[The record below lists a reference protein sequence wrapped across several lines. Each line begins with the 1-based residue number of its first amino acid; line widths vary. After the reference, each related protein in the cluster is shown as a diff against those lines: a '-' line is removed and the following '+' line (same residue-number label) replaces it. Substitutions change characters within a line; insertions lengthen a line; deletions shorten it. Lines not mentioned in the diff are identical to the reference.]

1 MLTGLVPLVE
11 RLADVSLR
19 STLVL
24 IVAAAMA
31 LALRRASA
39 ATRHLVWSSA
49 LAGVLLLPFA
59 ASQLPAI
66 ALPILAPAIEAGHP
80 GDGAAARVAQDAT
93 TPPDPATRIDAR
105 PPAPRESERVPTSD
119 RDADAGPTGA
129 RPPLAAIDGESLG
142 LVGAILWVANNL
154 ALLPALVVV
163 LWLAGAVVLV
173 ARLAVGVA
181 RISWIT
187 RLAVRPAESHVQQLA
202 EELGHAV
209 GLRRAAAVLTS
220 DRIHVPMTWGWIR
233 PAVLIP
239 IDAAEWTSERLRVVL
254 LHELAHV
261 KRGDW
266 ATQVVAQIACAA
278 YWFNPFVW
286 IAARCQRIE
295 RERACDATVLAAG
308 TCASSYANHLLEIAR
323 SRMEP
328 AWSSLP
334 AVAMARRSQL
344 EGRLVAILDPR
355 TRRAATRAGRSL
367 AVVATIAA
375 VLLLAALEPS
385 ARAQPRTA
393 AATVQQAAD
402 GQRVASATQA
412 AAATQIDPAP
422 PATTPKPIAPG
433 GSSQPAQSAARP
445 VVPQSVDEILK
456 LVEEATRRALA
467 QLPDSDGLSTLV
479 GEALGSIDSAQ
490 IDQAVD
496 EAVAKSERALHDT
509 RAVEKAL
516 SQLGRL
522 TFDFGAAGQSG
533 DAADERLVDVFIA
546 ALKDSDAEVRE
557 RAAWALG
564 KERAARSADAL
575 IGALKDAEPDVREQA
590 AWALGQIRAAQAIEA
605 LAGALKDGSP
615 DVAERAAWAL
625 GQIRNPSSVAGL
637 IAGVGHAEPDV
648 REQIAWA
655 LGQIGERQAVQALV
669 RLLDDAEPDVRE
681 QAAWA
686 LGQIRDPAAVDGL
699 VAALDD
705 QDADVREQIVWALGQ
720 ISDARAVPGLIGA
733 LNDSEPDVVEN
744 AVWALGRLR
753 DERSRDALIGALQK
767 GSPEVRRRVIEALT
781 GGISDPKPEPQ
792 PRPDPRPGATRFDW
806 IDVGPNSKSGV

>member
-1 MLTGLVPLVE
+1 
-11 RLADVSLR
+11 
-19 STLVL
+19 
-24 IVAAAMA
+24 
-31 LALRRASA
+31 
-39 ATRHLVWSSA
+39 
-49 LAGVLLLPFA
+49 
-59 ASQLPAI
+59 
-66 ALPILAPAIEAGHP
+66 
-80 GDGAAARVAQDAT
+80 
-93 TPPDPATRIDAR
+93 
-105 PPAPRESERVPTSD
+105 
-119 RDADAGPTGA
+119 
-129 RPPLAAIDGESLG
+129 
-142 LVGAILWVANNL
+142 
-154 ALLPALVVV
+154 
-163 LWLAGAVVLV
+163 
-173 ARLAVGVA
+173 
-181 RISWIT
+181 
-187 RLAVRPAESHVQQLA
+187 
-202 EELGHAV
+202 
-209 GLRRAAAVLTS
+209 
-220 DRIHVPMTWGWIR
+220 MTWGWIH

-239 IDAAEWTSERLRVVL
+239 SDAAEWTSERLRVVL
-254 LHELAHV
+254 LHELAHI

-295 RERACDATVLAAG
+295 RERACDATVVAAG

-375 VLLLAALEPS
+375 VALLAALEPS
-385 ARAQPRTA
+385 ARAQARTA
-393 AATVQQAAD
+393 AATVGPEAE
-402 GQRVASATQA
+402 GQPVRSVTQA
-412 AAATQIDPAP
+412 AAGSRIVPAP
-422 PATTPKPIAPG
+422 PAAPVAPA
-433 GSSQPAQSAARP
+433 GSSQPDQSAARP
-445 VVPQSVDEILK
+445 VQQSVDEILK
-456 LVEEATRRALA
+456 IVEKVTRQALA
-467 QLPDSDGLSTLV
+467 KLPDSDHLSTIV

-490 IDQAVD
+490 IDQAVN
-496 EAVAKSERALHDT
+496 EALDKSEHAIHES
-509 RAVEKAL
+509 RAVDKAL
-516 SQLGRL
+516 SRLERLAFDLG
-522 TFDFGAAGQSG
+522 DAGQSG
-533 DAADERLVDVFIA
+533 DAADERLVDAFIS

-564 KERAARSADAL
+564 KERAARAVDAL
-575 IGALKDAEPDVREQA
+575 VGALKDAEPGVREQA

-605 LAGALKDGSP
+605 LSGALKDQSA

-637 IAGVGHAEPDV
+637 IAGLGHPEPDV

-655 LGQIGERQAVQALV
+655 LGQIRDRQAVQGLV

-699 VAALDD
+699 IAALDD

-720 ISDARAVPGLIGA
+720 IGDARAVPGLIGA

-781 GGISDPKPEPQ
+781 GGISDPKPAPQ
-792 PRPDPRPGATRFDW
+792 PRPDPRPGATKFDW
-806 IDVGPNSKSGV
+806 IDAGSSPKSGA

>member
-1 MLTGLVPLVE
+1 
-11 RLADVSLR
+11 
-19 STLVL
+19 
-24 IVAAAMA
+24 
-31 LALRRASA
+31 
-39 ATRHLVWSSA
+39 
-49 LAGVLLLPFA
+49 
-59 ASQLPAI
+59 
-66 ALPILAPAIEAGHP
+66 
-80 GDGAAARVAQDAT
+80 
-93 TPPDPATRIDAR
+93 
-105 PPAPRESERVPTSD
+105 
-119 RDADAGPTGA
+119 
-129 RPPLAAIDGESLG
+129 
-142 LVGAILWVANNL
+142 
-154 ALLPALVVV
+154 
-163 LWLAGAVVLV
+163 
-173 ARLAVGVA
+173 
-181 RISWIT
+181 
-187 RLAVRPAESHVQQLA
+187 
-202 EELGHAV
+202 
-209 GLRRAAAVLTS
+209 
-220 DRIHVPMTWGWIR
+220 MTWGWIR

-266 ATQVVAQIACAA
+266 ATQIIAQIACAA

-295 RERACDATVLAAG
+295 RERACDATVVAAG

-344 EGRLVAILDPR
+344 EGRLVAILDPH
-355 TRRAATRAGRSL
+355 TRRVGTRAGRGL
-367 AVVATIAA
+367 AVVATIGA
-375 VLLLAALEPS
+375 VFLLAALEPS
-385 ARAQPRTA
+385 ARSQPRAAIMA
-393 AATVQQAAD
+393 AAA
-402 GQRVASATQA
+402 GQRDAAAQ
-412 AAATQIDPAP
+412 AAATQIAPAS
-422 PATTPKPIAPG
+422 PATLTEPVAPG
-433 GSSQPAQSAARP
+433 ESVERVQSAARP
-445 VVPQSVDEILK
+445 VDRSSVDEILK

-496 EAVAKSERALHDT
+496 EALTKSERAIHDT
-509 RAVEKAL
+509 RAVDKAL
-516 SQLGRL
+516 SQLERL
-522 TFDFGAAGQSG
+522 TFDFGVAGQGG
-533 DAADERLVDVFIA
+533 DAADERLVDVFIT

-564 KERAARSADAL
+564 KEQAARAADAL

-605 LAGALKDGSP
+605 LVGALKDESA

-637 IAGVGHAEPDV
+637 IAGAGHAEPDV

-655 LGQIGERQAVQALV
+655 LGQIRDKQAVQALV

-792 PRPDPRPGATRFDW
+792 PRPEPRPGATRFDW
-806 IDVGPNSKSGV
+806 IDVGPNRKSGV